1 MIPGDT
7 EHIFYQHLLQ
17 RQHQEALPVNAYDLV
32 WPSIFMLSGLGL
44 LVLLKTTSFNQVVK
58 VVQSCFSMQTLRQ
71 MERDEYNPFKLYAIS
86 LSIFF
91 LFNFS
96 FYIYKLNQVFKLV
109 FVEQGALVQFSL
121 ILLITVSV
129 FSIRNGASRMFTLF
143 IDDHKLIPEYTYSS
157 FMITQTLGLLLF
169 PCMVLSELSPFN
181 NLLFL
186 SIATVIIITLQGF
199 KWYRGLVF
207 AFIDGKVGF
216 LQIFTYFCSLEI
228 LPVLVLIKFII
239 EKY

>member
-1 MIPGDT
+1 
-7 EHIFYQHLLQ
+7 
-17 RQHQEALPVNAYDLV
+17 
-32 WPSIFMLSGLGL
+32 MLSGLGL

>member
-1 MIPGDT
+1 
-7 EHIFYQHLLQ
+7 
-17 RQHQEALPVNAYDLV
+17 
-32 WPSIFMLSGLGL
+32 MLSGLGL

-71 MERDEYNPFKLYAIS
+71 LERDEYNPFKLYAIS
-86 LSIFF
+86 LSVFF

-169 PCMVLSELSPFN
+169 PCMVMSELSPFN

>member
-1 MIPGDT
+1 MIPCDP
-7 EHIFYQHLLQ
+7 EHIFCQHLLQ
-17 RQHQEALPVNAYDLV
+17 RQHQEAIPLNAYDLV
-32 WPSIFMLSGLGL
+32 WPSVFILSGLAL
-44 LVLLKTTSFNQVVK
+44 LVVLKTSAFNQVVR

-71 MERDEYNPFKLYAIS
+71 LERDEYNPFKFYAIALS
-86 LSIFF
+86 LFF

-121 ILLITVSV
+121 ILLITVVV
-129 FSIRNGASRMFTLF
+129 FSIKNGFSRLF
-143 IDDHKLIPEYTYSS
+143 AVFIEDHKLIPEYTYSS

-169 PCMVLSELSPFN
+169 PCIVLSELSPFN

-186 SIATVIIITLQGF
+186 SIATVILITLQAF

-207 AFIDGKVGF
+207 AFIDSKVGF

-228 LPVLVLIKFII
+228 LPVLVLVKFII

>member
-1 MIPGDT
+1 LIPGDT

-86 LSIFF
+86 LSVFF

-199 KWYRGLVF
+199 KWYRGLVL

>member
-1 MIPGDT
+1 
-7 EHIFYQHLLQ
+7 
-17 RQHQEALPVNAYDLV
+17 
-32 WPSIFMLSGLGL
+32 MLSGLGL

-186 SIATVIIITLQGF
+186 SIATVIIITLKGF

-207 AFIDGKVGF
+207 DFIDGKVGF

>member
-1 MIPGDT
+1 
-7 EHIFYQHLLQ
+7 
-17 RQHQEALPVNAYDLV
+17 
-32 WPSIFMLSGLGL
+32 MLSGLGL

-86 LSIFF
+86 LSVFF